1 LTAIIL
7 DGKLV
12 ASLVKKQVAVEVEQL
27 AKRRVKPLL
36 ATIQVGDDPASA
48 SYLKAKHKAA
58 EEVGISSEHHHL
70 PASTPRDKL
79 EALLGKLN
87 MNSSVHGILLQLP
100 LPPSLDED
108 RIIER
113 IIPYKDVDG
122 LHPINEGR
130 LASGKEELVPCT
142 PKGIVKLL
150 THYKVPIASRR
161 SVIVNR
167 TTLVGRPLANLF
179 LNRDATVTVCH
190 SKTPNLAQL
199 TKTADIL
206 VSAVGRENFQITPD
220 YVKPNA
226 AVVDVGLT
234 RFEGRLRGDVD
245 FEAVSKLAGFITPV
259 PGGVGPMTVACLL
272 ENTVQAA
279 TLQTRVDR
287 ESRIIA

>member
-1 LTAIIL
+1 LTAVIL

-12 ASLVKKQVAVEVEQL
+12 ASEVKQQVAVQVEQL
-27 AKRRVKPLL
+27 AKRGIKPFL
-36 ATIQVGDDPASA
+36 ATIQVGDDPASS
-48 SYLKAKHKAA
+48 SYIRGKHKAA
-58 EEVGISSEHHHL
+58 EEVGIQSENHHM
-70 PASTPRDKL
+70 PASTTQDKL
-79 EALLGKLN
+79 EALLGQLN
-87 MNSSVHGILLQLP
+87 TNPRVHGILVQLP
-100 LPPSLDED
+100 LPNGFDED
-108 RIIER
+108 RVIER

-130 LASGKEELVPCT
+130 LAAGKEELVPCT

-150 THYKVPIASRR
+150 SHYKVPIAGQRA
-161 SVIVNR
+161 VIINR

-190 SKTPNLAQL
+190 SKTPDLAQV

-206 VSAVGRENFQITPD
+206 VSAVGRETFQIKPD
-220 YVKPNA
+220 HVRPKA

-234 RFEGRLRGDVD
+234 RVEGKLRGDVD

-272 ENTVQAA
+272 ENTVLAA
-279 TLQTRVDR
+279 STQTRGG
-287 ESRIIA
+287 